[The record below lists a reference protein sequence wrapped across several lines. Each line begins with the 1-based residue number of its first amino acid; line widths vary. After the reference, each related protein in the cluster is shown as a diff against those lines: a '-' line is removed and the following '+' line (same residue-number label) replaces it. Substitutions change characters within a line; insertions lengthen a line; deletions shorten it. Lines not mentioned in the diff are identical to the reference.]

1 MMLTQERLKELF
13 QYNSYTGVFTR
24 IKSTSSRAIKGDI
37 AGTTNSHGYLRF
49 CVDGVVYLSHRLAWL
64 YVYGEFPEGIMD
76 HINGDRKDNR
86 IANLRV
92 VSLRQNALNRKIQST
107 NTSGIK
113 GVSWCR
119 NSKKWKASIMY
130 EGKHINVGSFSDKQ
144 EAAEAIKKAR
154 AEIHGEFAN
163 DGGNAQ

>member
-13 QYNSYTGVFTR
+13 HYNSYTGVFTR
-24 IKSTSSRAIKGDI
+24 IKSTSSRA
-37 AGTTNSHGYLRF
+37 
-49 CVDGVVYLSHRLAWL
+49 
-64 YVYGEFPEGIMD
+64 
-76 HINGDRKDNR
+76 
-86 IANLRV
+86 
-92 VSLRQNALNRKIQST
+92 
-107 NTSGIK
+107 IK

-154 AEIHGEFAN
+154 ADIHGEFAN